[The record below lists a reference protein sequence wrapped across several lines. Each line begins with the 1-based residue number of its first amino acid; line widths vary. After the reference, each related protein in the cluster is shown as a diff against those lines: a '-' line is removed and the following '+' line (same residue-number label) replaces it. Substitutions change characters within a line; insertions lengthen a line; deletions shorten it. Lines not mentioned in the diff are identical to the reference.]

1 MFLRCS
7 TRKKNGKEHR
17 YWSIVENKR
26 SAGDKIVQ
34 RHVLYLGEINDQ
46 QQAAWQT
53 SIEIFE
59 HGQIV
64 PRTVA
69 LFAEDGVAAVGDQ
82 HIVRVKLGELQLR
95 RPRQWGACWLACQLY
110 HELGLDEFW
119 KQHLPPSR
127 KGTRWDWVLQTLCAY
142 RLISPGSEWRL
153 HRHWF
158 EQSAMGDLL
167 GADFGQ
173 LAESHKLYECHD
185 LLLKHK
191 TALFDHLTARWKDLF
206 NAKFDVLL
214 YDLTSTYFESDP
226 PFGETDKRKFGYS
239 RDKRSD
245 CVQVVI
251 ALIVTPEGFP
261 LGYEVMAGNTS
272 DKTTLKDFLERIEKQ
287 YGKAQRIWVMDRGI
301 PTEAVLEQMRQS
313 DPPVLYLVGTPKG
326 RLSQLEDRLKEL
338 PWQQVRE
345 GVEVKLLAQTGEVYV
360 LAQSRD
366 RVHKERAMRR
376 RQLKWLWK
384 RLSEL
389 QAMELDRDALLMKL
403 GAAKQQAPSAWR
415 LVQVELP
422 IRQKKRQPKS
432 QTESKV
438 AEKTLS
444 FSLRKDKLRAVL
456 RREGRYLLRSNMPK
470 RPPEELWQ
478 FYLQLVQVEQAF
490 KHLKGDLALRP
501 IRHKKEA
508 RIEAHIF
515 VAFLAYCLQVTLGRR
530 LRDLA
535 PGLTPRS
542 VLEKLAAMQMIDVHI
557 PTTDQ
562 REVILTRYTLPEPE
576 QKLLLEKLKL
586 KLPPQPPPEIT
597 APPSTAKP
605 APVVQTF

>member
-26 SAGDKIVQ
+26 CVGDKIVQ
-34 RHVLYLGEINDQ
+34 RHVLYLGEINDH
-46 QQAAWQT
+46 QQAGWQK

-59 HGQIV
+59 QGQAQ

-69 LFAEDGVAAVGDQ
+69 LFPAERAIEVQEPD
-82 HIVRVKLGELQLR
+82 IVRVKLWELQLR
-95 RPRQWGACWLACQLY
+95 RPRQWGACWLACELY
-110 HELGLDEFW
+110 QELGLDEFW
-119 KQHLPPSR
+119 AQRLAPSR

-191 TALFDHLTARWKDLF
+191 AALFDHLTARWKDLF
-206 NAKFDVLL
+206 NAQFDVLL
-214 YDLTSTYFESDP
+214 YDLTSTYFESNP
-226 PFGETDKRKFGYS
+226 PFPEEDKRKFGYS

-261 LGYEVMAGNTS
+261 LSYEVLAGNTS
-272 DKTTLKDFLERIEKQ
+272 DKTTLKGFLERIEKQ

-301 PTEAVLEQMRQS
+301 PTEETLEQMRQS
-313 DPPVLYLVGTPKG
+313 EPPVLYLVGTPKG

-338 PWQQVRE
+338 PWQQARQ
-345 GVEVKLLAQTGEVYV
+345 GVQVKLLTQTGEVYV
-360 LAQSRD
+360 LAQSQD
-366 RVHKERAMRR
+366 RVSKERGMRR
-376 RQLKWLWK
+376 RQLKRLWN
-384 RLSEL
+384 RLKEL
-389 QAMELDRDALLMKL
+389 KAMDLKRDALLMKL
-403 GAAKQQAPSAWR
+403 GAARQQAPSAWR
-415 LVQVELP
+415 FVKVKLP
-422 IRQKKRQPKS
+422 AAKKKKKPK
-432 QTESKV
+432 TESKTP
-438 AEKTLS
+438 EKNFS
-444 FSLRKDKLRAVL
+444 FSLYKDQLRVAR
-456 RREGRYLLRSNMPK
+456 RREGRYLLRSNMPQ
-470 RPPEELWQ
+470 RPPQQLWE

-490 KHLKGDLALRP
+490 KHLKGDLVLRP
-501 IRHKKEA
+501 IYHKKEA

-515 VAFLAYCLQVTLGRR
+515 VAFLTYCLHVTLGRR

-542 VLEKLAAMQMIDVHI
+542 VLEKLAAMQMIDVHL

-562 REVILTRYTLPEPE
+562 REVILTRFTQPEPE
-576 QKLLLEKLKL
+576 QRLLLEKLKL
-586 KLPPQPPPEIT
+586 RLPEQPPPKIT
-597 APPSTAKP
+597 SAQVAASKLA
-605 APVVQTF
+605 